1 MPSPI
6 TILFD
11 VYHLYHLPQFDPV
24 IDLLMDD
31 KRFDVHLS
39 YASDIRPEE
48 RLLTSE
54 ILSKRDCKVF
64 TADTE
69 EERASIIRELA
80 PDVYICGWS
89 RHEIQDY
96 VPDSTLVGM
105 IYHGIGVKPSYWRD
119 NHPRLDLRFVEGPF
133 RERQLREKG
142 VVTDLAVT
150 GYAKLDPLFNHQI
163 PDQKTLLEELN
174 LDPDKK
180 TILYAPTFYPSSLE
194 SFGMR
199 LARDTEDYNLILK
212 LHMWSYFNI
221 KFPINLKGQLRL
233 TKKME
238 RQYKHVH
245 LLPPDYYNI
254 TPLYSVADVLLT
266 EASSTMYEMMVL
278 DKPVIVCEF
287 YRLRMSHRLF
297 RKRLYKRRLD
307 VEMSKEK
314 VDFSF
319 KLEKPSKI
327 KIVLEQVFSDDD
339 PFTELREKYK
349 TDMLYKLDGKASER
363 IRDAILE
370 RLGHTQTL

>member
-1 MPSPI
+1 VPSPI

-133 RERQLREKG
+133 RERQLMEKG

-163 PDQKTLLEELN
+163 PDQKTLLEQLN

-199 LARDTEDYNLILK
+199 LARDTEEYNLILK

-221 KFPINLKGQLRL
+221 KFPINLKRQLRL

-307 VEMSKEK
+307 EEMSKEK

-339 PFTELREKYK
+339 PFTELRGKYK
-349 TDMLYKLDGKASER
+349 TDMLYKLDGRASER
-363 IRDAILE
+363 IRDTILE
-370 RLGHTQTL
+370 RLG